1 MQDDGRTRSRFADLW
16 LLDPD
21 VAYLNHGSFG
31 ACPRAILDY
40 QSELRRELEREPTD
54 FMWRHWQ
61 RRIDAARE
69 ALASFVNASADD
81 LAFVSNATSGAST
94 VARSLP
100 LEPGDEILTTDHAYG
115 ACRKAFEHV
124 ARARQAR
131 VAVAKVPFPLAS
143 GDEITGA
150 IVEAVTPRTRFALID
165 HVTSPTGLVFPV
177 AQIVAA
183 LRERGIETLV
193 DGADALGML
202 PLDLDG
208 IGAAFYTAN
217 AHKGLC
223 APKGSALLHVRRDF
237 QTEVHPLSISH
248 GYDPEREGSSFREE
262 FDWTGTLDPTP
273 WLVVPECIRFLGEL
287 LPGGWPELM
296 QTNHALAVRA
306 RAILCKLLGAG
317 EPAPAELIGSLAS
330 IPLPPAAAGAP
341 AADLDHKGLMHW
353 TREHGVESWFFPWPC
368 EGGRLVRAS
377 AQVYNDAGQ
386 YRRLAVLLGEAL
398 GV

>member
-1 MQDDGRTRSRFADLW
+1 MPERSDSRFADLW
-16 LLDPD
+16 LLDPGVD
-21 VAYLNHGSFG
+21 YLNHGSFG

-40 QSELRRELEREPTD
+40 QTELRQELEREPTD

-69 ALASFVNASADD
+69 ALARFVGARPED
-81 LAFVSNATSGAST
+81 LAFVSNATSGVSAI
-94 VARSLP
+94 ARSLP

-124 ARARQAR
+124 TRARGAR
-131 VAVAKVPFPLAS
+131 VRVAKVPFPVAS
-143 GDEITGA
+143 ADEITAAVVG
-150 IVEAVTPRTRFALID
+150 AVTADTRVALID

-177 AQIVAA
+177 ESIVAA
-183 LRERGIETLV
+183 LRERDVETLV
-193 DGADALGML
+193 DGAHALGML
-202 PLDLDG
+202 PLDLER

-217 AHKGLC
+217 AHKWLC
-223 APKGSALLHVRRDF
+223 APKGSALLHVRRDL
-237 QTEVHPLSISH
+237 QQQIHPLSISH
-248 GYDPEREGSSFREE
+248 AYDPDSQGARFQEE

-273 WLVVPECIRFLGEL
+273 WLVIPECIRFLGEL

-296 QTNHALAVRA
+296 ETNHALAVRA
-306 RAILCKLLGAG
+306 RAILCRMLGT
-317 EPAPAELIGSLAS
+317 EAPTPEELIGSLAS
-330 IPLPPAAAGAP
+330 VPLPPADAGSP
-341 AADLDHKGLMHW
+341 AADLDHEGLMNW
-353 TREHGVESWFFPWPC
+353 TREHGVESWFCSWPG

-377 AQVYNDAGQ
+377 AQLYNHGDQ